1 MDSQSLSST
10 KACITNTNDL
20 IIETNTIEK
29 LIWYSALAGA
39 KCCNRSYAISKL
51 AKSLKWGNEKQNI
64 NSKMLNEII
73 IACMKYLIK

>member
-29 LIWYSALAGA
+29 FMWCSALASA
-39 KCCNRSYAISKL
+39 KCCNRSYA
-51 AKSLKWGNEKQNI
+51 
-64 NSKMLNEII
+64 NSKPCKETKMG
-73 IACMKYLIK
+73 K